1 MSETGSAQLSGPGDP
16 YPPELDNAH
25 PPTPGSP
32 ALPESGD
39 HHAPG
44 LGTGLRRRHMTMIAI
59 GGAIGAGLFVG
70 SGSVIRTAGPAAI
83 ASYAAAGL
91 VVLCV
96 LRALGEMVV
105 ARPVAGSMGEYARMA
120 MGPFAG
126 FTVGWLY
133 WYLYVILVGA
143 EAVAGAAILANWI
156 DLDQWVL
163 SAGLLVVMTAVNLVS
178 VKSFGEFEFWFASI
192 KVVAI
197 VLFLVVGAAW
207 VFGLWPGSQP
217 GFGNLSAHGG
227 FAPNGIAGIF
237 SAIVVVMFA
246 FGGTEIVTVAAAESK
261 EPGRAV
267 ARATNNVLWRVGLFY
282 VAAIFLVVTILPWN
296 DAKVLQSPFV
306 SALDHIGIPA
316 AGTIM
321 QVVIL
326 TAVLSVLN
334 SAIYVSSRMLYVLTR
349 DGDAPASLVKLN
361 RRGVPARAVLLG
373 TIAAWGAVIAS
384 YVSPDTVFTFLVNSI
399 GVVLAFVYVAIMF
412 SQLRLRARL
421 RREDPAALTYKLWGY
436 PYVSWAVIIALFAVF
451 AAMARNPD
459 QRNQLLASTVS
470 LLFVMAIYPL
480 RARFGR
486 KPPVREV
493 EILRH

>member
-1 MSETGSAQLSGPGDP
+1 MTER
-16 YPPELDNAH
+16 E
-25 PPTPGSP
+25 
-32 ALPESGD
+32 
-39 HHAPG
+39 G
-44 LGTGLRRRHMTMIAI
+44 LRPGLRRRHMTMIAI

-70 SGSVIRTAGPAAI
+70 SGSVIKTAGPAAVL
-83 ASYAAAGL
+83 SYAAAGL
-91 VVLCV
+91 LVLCV

-105 ARPVAGSMGEYARMA
+105 ARPVAGSLAEYARMA

-143 EAVAGAAILANWI
+143 EAVAGAAILGEWV
-156 DLDQWVL
+156 DLPQWVL
-163 SAGLLVVMTAVNLVS
+163 SAALLVVMTAVNLVS

-197 VLFLVVGAAW
+197 VLFLVLGA
-207 VFGLWPGSQP
+207 VYLFGLWPDADG
-217 GFGNLSAHGG
+217 GMHNLTEHGG
-227 FAPNGIAGIF
+227 FAPNGITGVF
-237 SAIVVVMFA
+237 SAIVVVIFA

-261 EPGRAV
+261 EPGPAV

-282 VAAIFLVVTILPWN
+282 VASIFLIVCILPWN
-296 DAKVLQSPFV
+296 DAKVLKSPFV
-306 SALDHIGIPA
+306 SALDHMGVPA

-349 DGDAPASLVKLN
+349 DGDAPASLVKVN
-361 RRGVPARAVLLG
+361 KRGVPARAVLLG

-384 YVSPDTVFTFLVNSI
+384 YVSPDKVFTFLVNSI
-399 GVVLAFVYVAIMF
+399 GVVLAFVYIAIML

-421 RREDPAALTYKLWGY
+421 RREDPSALTFRMWGY
-436 PYVSWAVIIALFAVF
+436 PYLSWLVIIAIVAVF
-451 AAMARNPD
+451 IAMAREPD

-470 LLFVMAIYPL
+470 LLVVAAMYPL
-480 RARFGR
+480 RVRFGK

-493 EILRH
+493 EVLHHGTAESGID